1 MSENIFSAVLT
12 LSLLAGGTI
21 TFGSEALQPR
31 QVTVARHS
39 ATLPPVTVTGQRM
52 TATLP
57 PVTVIGHR
65 VAAADRVTLP
75 TVVVTGRRTIE
86 ATTETEVAAETSS
99 VEHRVQ

>member
-1 MSENIFSAVLT
+1 
-12 LSLLAGGTI
+12 
-21 TFGSEALQPR
+21 
-31 QVTVARHS
+31 
-39 ATLPPVTVTGQRM
+39 M

-65 VAAADRVTLP
+65 VATADRVTLP
-75 TVVVTGRRTIE
+75 TVVVTGRRSIE